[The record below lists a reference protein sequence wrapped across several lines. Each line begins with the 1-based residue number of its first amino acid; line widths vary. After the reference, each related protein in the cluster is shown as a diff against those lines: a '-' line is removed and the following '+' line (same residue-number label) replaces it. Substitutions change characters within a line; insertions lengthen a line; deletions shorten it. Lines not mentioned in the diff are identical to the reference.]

1 MIAPHITEEFDDGE
15 SGDQPGGE
23 PGQSSQL
30 CQPAPILVAIQVETT
45 SEIAETI
52 RERAEETGQTPA
64 ELAGLLLS
72 CAVMLW
78 RAGDTA
84 Q

>member
-1 MIAPHITEEFDDGE
+1 VISPHITDEFDE
-15 SGDQPGGE
+15 GE
-23 PGQSSQL
+23 PGQSSQHS
-30 CQPAPILVAIQVETT
+30 QSAPILVAIQVETT
-45 SEIAETI
+45 SEVAEAI
-52 RERAEETGQTPA
+52 RERAEEIGKTPA

>member
-1 MIAPHITEEFDDGE
+1 MIAPHITDEFDDGE
-15 SGDQPGGE
+15 PGDQPGSE
-23 PGQSSQL
+23 PNQPSQS
-30 CQPAPILVAIQVETT
+30 APILVAIQVETT
-45 SEIAETI
+45 SEIAEAI
-52 RERAEETGQTPA
+52 RERAEETGRTPA

>member
-1 MIAPHITEEFDDGE
+1 MIAPHITDEFDDGE
-15 SGDQPGGE
+15 PNQPGQ
-23 PGQSSQL
+23 PSQS
-30 CQPAPILVAIQVETT
+30 APILVAIQVETT
-45 SEIAETI
+45 SEVAEAI
-52 RERAEETGQTPA
+52 RERAEETGRTPA

-84 Q
+84 E